1 MYRGVPLEDLFV
13 LITAQKRTFINILPL
28 YSWQLQLKKQQQ
40 RWHRFTTSSKL
51 NGLILR
57 HLQNSAK
64 IVIKNKWLSTL
75 QAPLQDS
82 HKCVYAHCLIFK
94 VFSQFG
100 FGETNDSK

>member
-1 MYRGVPLEDLFV
+1 MTATVKKKNNNVGTGV
-13 LITAQKRTFINILPL
+13 
-28 YSWQLQLKKQQQ
+28 
-40 RWHRFTTSSKL
+40 HFTTSSKL